1 MPETRID
8 STVASDLTNAVTDF
22 RVPTEQTVSHGETG
36 DTRIHNDEWPQ
47 NLGYYKNI
55 PEVTSVIDAKATWT
69 IGKGFIADEFTTM
82 LLDSIKGFGKDTF
95 NSIMENNVR
104 TMEIGGGS
112 YNHIIRNEED
122 NLINLKPLDPEVMT
136 TVADSDGII
145 KHFEQRSKVKGKKP
159 KIFQPEEIFY
169 LPRNRLADEMIGQS
183 SVKILAEIILM
194 KNEAMTDWKR
204 VLHRN
209 IDPLWIFHLDT
220 DDTTEIASFKTKV
233 DNARG
238 KGENMYIPK
247 DIVVPE
253 MVGVAPN
260 ANLNPLSWLEYLDNR
275 FYEAARVPKIIVG
288 GAGGLTEAAVK
299 IAYLAFQ
306 QNIEEEQLFLEE
318 QILSQLNLVVEFEFP
333 VSLENELLSD
343 EQKDGPENIDP
354 SETTAGESK

>member
-1 MPETRID
+1 MAETRID
-8 STVASDLTNAVTDF
+8 ASTASDLTNAVKDYQ
-22 RVPTEQTVSHGETG
+22 VQTETIDGVSEVGK
-36 DTRIHNDEWPQ
+36 TRWFNNDWNQ
-47 NLGYYKNI
+47 NLGYYKI
-55 PEVTSVIDAKATWT
+55 PEVTSVTDAKASWT
-69 IGKGFIADEFTTM
+69 VGKGFKADELTTM
-82 LLDSIKGFGKDTF
+82 LLDSIKGWGKDTW
-95 NSIMENNVR
+95 NSIMEDMVR
-104 TMEIGGGS
+104 VMEINGDA
-112 YNHIIRNEED
+112 YCHIIKNDEG
-122 NLINLKPLDPEVMT
+122 NLINLKPLPPEAMVH
-136 TVADSDGII
+136 VVGDDGMIESY
-145 KHFEQRSKVKGKKP
+145 EQVSKIKGKKP
-159 KIFQPEEIFY
+159 KVYQPEEIFH
-169 LPRNRLADEMIGQS
+169 LVRNRLADEIHGQS
-183 SVKILAEIILM
+183 QVKILADIILM

-220 DDTTEIASFKTKV
+220 DDTTEIAAFKTKV

-260 ANLNPLSWLEYLDNR
+260 ANLNPMSWLEYLDNR

-306 QNIEEEQLFLEE
+306 QNTEEGQLFLEE
-318 QILSQLNLVVEFEFP
+318 QILAQLNLVVEFEFP
-333 VSLENELLSD
+333 VSIENELLSD
-343 EQKDGPENIDP
+343 KEKDGPVNIDA